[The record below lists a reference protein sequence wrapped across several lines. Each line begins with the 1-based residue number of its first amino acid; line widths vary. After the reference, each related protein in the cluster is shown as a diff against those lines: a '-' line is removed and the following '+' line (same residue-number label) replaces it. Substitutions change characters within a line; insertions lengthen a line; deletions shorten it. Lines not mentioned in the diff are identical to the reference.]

1 MGTAHLRGSQPH
13 KTADA
18 SLSFPGVSGG
28 TGTDESGGASVLS
41 GGPRPSSLTAAQ
53 DLDLD
58 PSDAL
63 LLRVEPTDFTTHRS
77 AAPAAA
83 SSRVGPIEKRSI
95 RSAGTPADNYMEE

>member
-1 MGTAHLRGSQPH
+1 LTFRKQRLY
-13 KTADA
+13 
-18 SLSFPGVSGG
+18 
-28 TGTDESGGASVLS
+28 
-41 GGPRPSSLTAAQ
+41 GPRRSPREAGRENERAGSHRAPGGEAVLPAPKRTTRP
-53 DLDLD
+53 DLD
-58 PSDAL
+58 PSGAL